1 MGYFTKPNGDQVS
14 GDLAPLASA
23 RVTGLFDAHGWH
35 YDVNDAGDIGGWW
48 DGYWFVFAFRGKDKA
63 TFFPH
68 AVWRRGLPGAKMPT
82 LLRRANEW
90 NNEHLWPRLCVV
102 RDDKELIVLADFA
115 VDYSM
120 GITDDQL
127 DLHLRCA
134 IDTMVS
140 AFQWLD
146 TQFPEFVS
154 DN

>member
-1 MGYFTKPNGDQVS
+1 
-14 GDLAPLASA
+14 
-23 RVTGLFDAHGWH
+23 
-35 YDVNDAGDIGGWW
+35 
-48 DGYWFVFAFRGKDKA
+48 
-63 TFFPH
+63 
-68 AVWRRGLPGAKMPT
+68 
-82 LLRRANEW
+82 
-90 NNEHLWPRLCVV
+90 
-102 RDDKELIVLADFA
+102 VLADFA
-115 VDYSM
+115 VDYST